1 MIKLKERGQMAT
13 GEEIIRELLQI
24 KAVQIKTEGYF
35 TWTSGIKSPIYCDN
49 RLTMSY
55 PIVRRKITQAFARI
69 IKEQQIQLDC
79 IAGCATA
86 GIPHAAWLAEA
97 LDLPM
102 VYVRSK
108 PKAHGKGNQ
117 IEGEV
122 EQGQKVI
129 VIEDLISTGG
139 SAIASA
145 KALHAAGAE
154 VTGVLAI
161 FTYGLRK
168 AEVAFRESGFHY
180 HTITGFDAFIQ
191 VLEADGKINQMDSKQ
206 LLAWRESLN

>member
-1 MIKLKERGQMAT
+1 MSSHY
-13 GEEIIRELLQI
+13 EIANDLLSI
-24 KAVQIKTEGYF
+24 GAVKISPNDPF

-55 PIVRRKITQAFARI
+55 PEIRKRISSAF
-69 IKEQQIQLDC
+69 KQLVETMEEQPDV

-86 GIPHAAWLAEA
+86 GIPHAAWLAGQ

-117 IEGEV
+117 IEG
-122 EQGQKVI
+122 QITPGRRVI

-139 SAIASA
+139 SSLQAAQ
-145 KALHAAGAE
+145 ALQDEGFI
-154 VTGVLAI
+154 VLGVAAI
-161 FTYGLRK
+161 FSYGLPQ
-168 AEVAFRESGFHY
+168 ATQNFDSQGLAL
-180 HTITGFDAFIQ
+180 HTITNFDILVGMLAETQKITAQEKHSLLEWRNGFTAP
-191 VLEADGKINQMDSKQ
+191 L
-206 LLAWRESLN
+206 